1 MNCMKNIILLN
12 FFILFFLSS
21 TPSWAVDYPTIPT
34 ELDSKT
40 FCDDAGGKF
49 GHVITVIDLTSD
61 LDVAQIKFIKD
72 QVFSKE
78 FYLGYYPFTK
88 FSYVLIDNKAAQ
100 TQEFHFSKCRPKT
113 GDKKLRKAE
122 KADWNENPQVLKSI
136 SNKFFLQASKL
147 HKEKFSNKKSS
158 NNSFIFETIFYIFQN
173 PKSDFGSKHARRDLI
188 IASDMMQHSDRFSFY
203 EACNARSSEAKCPS
217 LDDFMKS
224 LSESDR
230 DYLTANA
237 PDGTNINLK
246 MIYLNHRYETN
257 KEIDSS
263 LKKLWVDYF
272 NRRNFKKVKVIP
284 QLDIKP

>member
-1 MNCMKNIILLN
+1 MKNIILLN

-40 FCDDAGGKF
+40 FCDDDGGKF

-88 FSYVLIDNKAAQ
+88 FSYILIDNKAAQ

-188 IASDMMQHSDRFSFY
+188 IASDMMQYSDRFSFY

-217 LDDFMKS
+217 LDDFMES